1 VIPLGIELGAFLLSL
16 GRIHGALLLFPAGL
30 VTSDAGYG
38 PEGLTHLVV
47 VKDTSSPKANSKLD
61 AFDIVFGLGKAREL
75 PKELIANLDAPI
87 NVCNCV
93 HGFKALTALVEFAY
107 RRAAVPDD
115 GIRGSRD
122 HFVSAVNVP

>member
-1 VIPLGIELGAFLLSL
+1 M
-16 GRIHGALLLFPAGL
+16 
-30 VTSDAGYG
+30 
-38 PEGLTHLVV
+38 

-75 PKELIANLDAPI
+75 PKELIANLDGPV

-107 RRAAVPDD
+107 RRAAVPDVHQAAD
-115 GIRGSRD
+115 SD
-122 HFVSAVNVP
+122 HGQCKVHTGQQRKECHEEAEIMRHLVQMELNTTER